1 MVHRFAHP
9 DTPSPSASWSQP
21 YTGTCSVLSL
31 SSTHLCL
38 PSPLPSD
45 LVTTL
50 QVERVRST
58 GPEHL
63 LFPLYHP
70 IADENAGD
78 ASTHGVIRATAS
90 TTAESGGSSAKE
102 GGSQGLREGEEG
114 EGEECVGVAGMH
126 ERQLKV
132 CAGEVTA
139 IKERAKVSN
148 A

>member
-1 MVHRFAHP
+1 MFHREAHA
-9 DTPSPSASWSQP
+9 DTPSPSASWNQSH
-21 YTGTCSVLSL
+21 TGTCSFLSP
-31 SSTHLCL
+31 SSTHLHP

-45 LVTTL
+45 LVTTPK
-50 QVERVRST
+50 VESIQST

-70 IADENAGD
+70 IADGNAGE
-78 ASTHGVIRATAS
+78 ASTHGATRATAS

-132 CAGEVTA
+132 CAGEVTT
-139 IKERAKVSN
+139 IKERARVSN